1 MNSCVEAPPNV
12 SLWNMQYPTPG
23 MQFHNAHSQK
33 DAAQQQI
40 SVKLAQTVCA
50 FTSALSST
58 GTGTLS
64 QIWLPSVS
72 EDGSVVLSTQVIRP
86 KPRYCSSWSR
96 QYMFSATSFGTACL
110 SAVGAQRGI
119 TLGMEP

>member
-1 MNSCVEAPPNV
+1 MNSCVEAPTNV

-23 MQFHNAHSQK
+23 MQFYSAHSQK

-40 SVKLAQTVCA
+40 SVKLARTVCA

-64 QIWLPSVS
+64 QIWLPSVC
-72 EDGSVVLSTQVIRP
+72 EDGSVVLSTQVFRP
-86 KPRYCSSWSR
+86 KPRIARRVHGTICSVPQALVVLMLLCKRAAS
-96 QYMFSATSFGTACL
+96 
-110 SAVGAQRGI
+110 GAKC
-119 TLGMEP
+119 